1 MPANNQNLTR
11 SQVTIQA
18 EHVDKIYRLG
28 QLSSLGQTARKL
40 IGRSAPHQGRGFA
53 ALDDV
58 NFEVRRGDSFGI
70 VGRNGSGKSTL
81 LHMICGITLPT
92 RGAIVVRGRLMPLLA
107 IGTSFH
113 PELTGRENI
122 SLFGTVLGLSRDVIE
137 ARTDDIA
144 AFAELERHLDTP
156 NKRYSDGMQARLSFA
171 IAMLFPADIYVFDE
185 VLAVVDG
192 EFRDRCLTEI
202 ERLRD
207 RNNTVIFVSH
217 DLNQVERLCNRILWL
232 DRGHVHAVGDSG
244 PILAEYGKQHARDP
258 VVAAASSG

>member
-1 MPANNQNLTR
+1 MIRAE
-11 SQVTIQA
+11 QVEKEYQ
-18 EHVDKIYRLG
+18 LG
-28 QLSSLGQTARKL
+28 ELSSLGKTVRRL
-40 IGRSAPHQGRGFA
+40 TGRGRPRHAFA

-58 NFEVRRGDSFGI
+58 SFEVHAGEVFGI

-81 LHMICGITLPT
+81 LSMICGITLPT
-92 RGAIVVRGRLMPLLA
+92 SGWIVVRGRLMPLLA

-122 SLFGTVLGLSRDVIE
+122 VLFGTVLGLNRQVIDD
-137 ARTDDIA
+137 RTDEIA
-144 AFAELERHLDTP
+144 AFAEVEQHLDTP

-202 ERLRD
+202 ERLRE
-207 RNNTVIFVSH
+207 RGKTVLFISH
-217 DLNQVERLCNRILWL
+217 DLNQVQRLTDRVLWL
-232 DRGHVHAVGDSG
+232 ERGRVRALGDSES
-244 PILAEYGKQHARDP
+244 ILAEYARHRAHADASAP
-258 VVAAASSG
+258 AA